1 MKNNE
6 TSLNIWGIILF
17 GGLAKGFAF
26 HPFSFSFLLGW
37 ICLIPLIYSISQNQ
51 RKYPFIE
58 GYFFGIIF
66 NFFGFYW
73 IGLNSGTSSII
84 AYSSLIMAVL
94 YLSIFWGFLTLFLSY
109 FERFEFKL
117 IIFPFSLVILEW
129 LRSLGPLGFS
139 WSNLAL
145 TQINFL
151 QLMQISEFLG
161 SFGISFFVAVINV
174 VFYLILF
181 QKKYKLI
188 FFFTFFILMIFEW
201 GEKKINYFNEYDN
214 KIDVAIIQPNID
226 PNLKWISQNKRNVV
240 NHLDSLFEVSLNMNV
255 DLVLFPEAAY
265 PTYLRIDSNLRN
277 KIQQKVDSSGV
288 PILVGTIDKV
298 KINSEVKYFNS
309 SIFFSPKKESKLYN
323 KIFLVPF
330 AEYVPLSEKLS
341 ILKKINFGQANFTKG
356 QNIAL
361 FKIDS
366 LNIGNVICYES
377 SNPNLVSKFIRKGA
391 NILAIQTNDGYLGES
406 SGPYQHFNIAK
417 MRAIEN
423 RVPIIRSGN
432 TGISGLILPSGVSN
446 KKIKLGRSSIIKVG
460 TPIMKAG
467 SFYTKYGDIFVL
479 FCLLSIIIFYICF
492 KKDIYSC

>member
-6 TSLNIWGIILF
+6 ISLKIWAITLL
-17 GGLAKGFAF
+17 GGLVKGFAY
-26 HPFSFSFLLGW
+26 HPFSFSYLLGW
-37 ICLIPLIYSISQNQ
+37 ICFIPLIYFMYQNQ
-51 RKYPFIE
+51 KKYPFIV
-58 GYFFGIIF
+58 GYVFGITF
-66 NFFGFYW
+66 NSSAFYW
-73 IGLNSGTSSII
+73 IGLNSGTSSLI
-84 AYSSLIMAVL
+84 AYLSLIMAIL
-94 YLSIFWGFLTLFLSY
+94 YLSIFWGVLTLFISC
-109 FERFEFKL
+109 FKRFHFKL
-117 IIFPFSLVILEW
+117 IIFPFALVMLEW

-139 WSNLAL
+139 WSNLAM

-174 VFYLILF
+174 VLYQILF

-188 FFFTFFILMIFEW
+188 FFFTFFILIIFQW
-201 GEKKINYFNEYDN
+201 GERKINYFNEYEN

-226 PNLKWISQNKRNVV
+226 PNLKWIPQNKKNVV
-240 NHLDSLFEVSLNMNV
+240 NHLDSLLEVSLNMNV
-255 DLVLFPEAAY
+255 KLILFPEAAY
-265 PTYLRIDSNLRN
+265 PTYLRIDSNIRN

-288 PILVGTIDKV
+288 PILVGTIDKI
-298 KINSEVKYFNS
+298 KINNEVKYFNS

-356 QNIAL
+356 RNIAL

-377 SNPNLVSKFIRKGA
+377 SNPTLVSKFIRKGA

-446 KKIKLGRSSIIKVG
+446 KKIKLGHSSIIKVE

-467 SFYTKYGDIFVL
+467 SFYTRYGDIFVL
-479 FCLLSIIIFYICF
+479 FCFLSIIIFYIWL
-492 KKDIYSC
+492 KKDIYSY

>member
-37 ICLIPLIYSISQNQ
+37 LCLIPLIYSISQNQ

-58 GYFFGIIF
+58 GYFYGIIF

-84 AYSSLIMAVL
+84 AYSSLIAAVL

-129 LRSLGPLGFS
+129 IRSLGPLGFS

-181 QKKYKLI
+181 HKKYKLI

-240 NHLDSLFEVSLNMNV
+240 NHLDSLFEISLNMNV

-265 PTYLRIDSNLRN
+265 PTYLRIDSNLRD

-309 SIFFSPKKESKLYN
+309 SIFFSPKKELKLYN

-341 ILKKINFGQANFTKG
+341 ILKK
-356 QNIAL
+356 
-361 FKIDS
+361 
-366 LNIGNVICYES
+366 
-377 SNPNLVSKFIRKGA
+377 
-391 NILAIQTNDGYLGES
+391 
-406 SGPYQHFNIAK
+406 
-417 MRAIEN
+417 
-423 RVPIIRSGN
+423 
-432 TGISGLILPSGVSN
+432 LILDRLTLL
-446 KKIKLGRSSIIKVG
+446 KAKTLLFLKL
-460 TPIMKAG
+460 T
-467 SFYTKYGDIFVL
+467 L
-479 FCLLSIIIFYICF
+479 
-492 KKDIYSC
+492 